1 MNNHNFPSL
10 LPNNQNNTSLQVD
23 VLPGNNHNY
32 NISNGLDNSALIKAE
47 NQIERYF
54 TIQRNL
60 ATIYQNEHNRY
71 NYLKSSQDNLLN
83 SINFGMFRIWRY
95 KNKFYYRP

>member
-47 NQIERYF
+47 NQIERY
-54 TIQRNL
+54 
-60 ATIYQNEHNRY
+60 
-71 NYLKSSQDNLLN
+71 
-83 SINFGMFRIWRY
+83 
-95 KNKFYYRP
+95 